1 MSPTAQVIKTAR
13 VLARAKSH
21 PCLAS
26 ILSPPCI
33 RKTESYLYLR
43 CILGKCPQRQ
53 GPEWHELLLSVEAG
67 GGVLHV
73 LWLCLFLPQFTMR
86 TTDGESI
93 KTTFTLEGGWWLSC
107 CDFARLP
114 PLCPAWQAAILI
126 FFLLPLILL

>member
-53 GPEWHELLLSVEAG
+53 GPEWHELLLSVEGRGCSPRPLA
-67 GGVLHV
+67 
-73 LWLCLFLPQFTMR
+73 
-86 TTDGESI
+86 
-93 KTTFTLEGGWWLSC
+93 
-107 CDFARLP
+107 LP
-114 PLCPAWQAAILI
+114 PPASVYYENH
-126 FFLLPLILL
+126 